1 MQNGMTR
8 VATCTFIR
16 TYSDQD
22 IKITCVARMN
32 QRDMLTQFV
41 RCEPLT
47 EVAEDCTR
55 LECEAVQFR

>member
-1 MQNGMTR
+1 
-8 VATCTFIR
+8 
-16 TYSDQD
+16 
-22 IKITCVARMN
+22 MN

-55 LECEAVQFR
+55 LECEAV